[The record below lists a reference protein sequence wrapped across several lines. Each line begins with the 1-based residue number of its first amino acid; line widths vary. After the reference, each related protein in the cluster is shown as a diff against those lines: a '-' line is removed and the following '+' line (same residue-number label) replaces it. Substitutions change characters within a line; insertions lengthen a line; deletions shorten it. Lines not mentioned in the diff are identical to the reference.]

1 MRDDSSIYLPHPD
14 DYFDFE
20 SSLDDNMSMHSL
32 NANAVTSPTLD
43 SSKDETEVCLSAT
56 NTKNFLP
63 SKKHSSLRRIASLFG
78 LSRLTSD
85 RDWNTLLPDTQRKK
99 VVENIKKWKCIYS
112 QRLRRWSI
120 YKMNCTRFALVQIG
134 KQWNMRVLKRSIVF
148 RQKFIVSCSD
158 RADRG
163 LFSSNSNTSIYRRKN
178 RADHR

>member
-99 VVENIKKWKCIYS
+99 VSWKYKKMEMHLFSKIAAMIHLQNELYKICAGSNWEAMKHACIKKVYC
-112 QRLRRWSI
+112 
-120 YKMNCTRFALVQIG
+120 F
-134 KQWNMRVLKRSIVF
+134 
-148 RQKFIVSCSD
+148 
-158 RADRG
+158 
-163 LFSSNSNTSIYRRKN
+163 
-178 RADHR
+178 